1 MIQNLGCARL
11 TTCLNEHIIYVLL
24 NKQELKLAKVATEKK
39 TRVTKKQV
47 IAHRTRA
54 VKDTSPTWEGCES
67 WDGDKFHK
75 HFRNA
80 MDYYRLES
88 DIKTYKP
95 VVVRWMES
103 VSCAKADIA
112 AFKKVKDS
120 RVGTTMGAVAA
131 CLNRGMQPQRADFN
145 QGRDT
150 TAWLRAEIVKVLN
163 EGKNDIDPDV
173 TAAEKEAAKAD
184 VYTPSIQERVRD
196 AAMRMTEEIE
206 NAIESFQTDAEAF
219 DPKAFKMLNLLKA
232 VEAKAA
238 HARIIKEFYSKDLA
252 ELEELASGKADEQ
265 LKEGY
270 SHRSK
275 KQIKNL
281 IAFYQ
286 EIMAAC
292 TMLAQEAKVNRAPR
306 AKKAVPAEKIVA
318 KLKYMKTNEPLKLVS
333 VNPADIIGASEL
345 WIFNTKTR
353 KLGKYVAAEFQ
364 TLSVKGTTI
373 TGFDEFKSIQKT
385 IRKPEEKLKEFKAA
399 NKVALRKFMDDINAT
414 DTKMNGRIN
423 EETILLKVV

>member
-1 MIQNLGCARL
+1 M
-11 TTCLNEHIIYVLL
+11 
-24 NKQELKLAKVATEKK
+24 ATKSASK

-54 VKDTSPTWEGCES
+54 VKDHSPVWEGCET
-67 WDGDKFHK
+67 WDADTFHRFFK
-75 HFRNA
+75 KA

-95 VVVRWMES
+95 AVAKWMES
-103 VSCAKADIA
+103 VGCAKADIT

-120 RVGTTMGAVAA
+120 RVGTTMGAVAC
-131 CLNRGMQPQRADFN
+131 CLNRGMTAQRADFN

-150 TAWLRAEIVKVLN
+150 AAWLRAEIVKVISA
-163 EGKNDIDPDV
+163 GKDDIDEV
-173 TAAEKEAAKAD
+173 EAKAIEAAKPA
-184 VYTPSIQERVRD
+184 VYTPSIQERVRE
-196 AAMRMTEEIE
+196 AAYRMTEEIE
-206 NAIESFQTDAEAF
+206 NAIESFQTDPENF
-219 DPKAFKMLNLLKA
+219 DPKAFKVLNLLKA

-238 HARIIKEFYSKDLA
+238 HTRIIKEFYSKDLA
-252 ELEELASGKADEQ
+252 ELEELASGNADEQ

-286 EIMAAC
+286 EVMAAC
-292 TMLAQEAKVNRAPR
+292 TMLGQEAKVNRKPR

-318 KLKYMKTNEPLKLVS
+318 KLKYKKTDEPLKLVS
-333 VNPADIIGASEL
+333 INPADIIGTGEL

-353 KLGKYVAAEFQ
+353 KLGKYIAAEFQ
-364 TLSVKGTTI
+364 TLGVKGTTI

-399 NKVALRKFMDDINAT
+399 NKVALRKFIDEINAT

-423 EETILLKVV
+423 EDTILLKVA